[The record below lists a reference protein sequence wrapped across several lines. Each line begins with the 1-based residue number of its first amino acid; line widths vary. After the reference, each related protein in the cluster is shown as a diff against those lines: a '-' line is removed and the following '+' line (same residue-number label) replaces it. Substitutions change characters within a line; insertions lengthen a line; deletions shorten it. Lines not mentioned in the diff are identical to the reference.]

1 MRLNSSTHAQG
12 TPVLRQ
18 HLPAFRL
25 YLKSEGYSAETI
37 RVYLICL
44 RVLDREAVREGID
57 LNQLLDRHLDGIPL
71 IVKGKPAL
79 TNGFATLIAYLAR
92 KKLLVPRGF
101 DAQLNHLL
109 SRYRHFELHEAGLSS
124 NTADMHARIARRFL
138 TFCFRDGD
146 IRTQS
151 ITANLIADYLCQPN
165 HHHKYLAV
173 GLKALLRFL
182 FQKELISAPL
192 ADGIPSIRSK
202 NKHRLPRS
210 MKPEQL
216 EGLIAGLPTAT
227 PRERRNK
234 TMIVLLARLG
244 LRLYEVLRL
253 TLDDIDWDAGEVLIR
268 GKGQELARM
277 PLPEEPARLL
287 FEYITRDR
295 PKSKSNAVFL
305 KDRAPHEGI
314 ARTSLPIDLK
324 RILRDAGISNIS
336 HTGSRIFRH
345 SFATHMVSDGV
356 AMTAVA
362 NAMRHR
368 QLNTTMVYARTDIA
382 RLRLAARP
390 WPMPDGKR
398 AA

>member
-1 MRLNSSTHAQG
+1 MNSSTHSQG
-12 TPVLRQ
+12 APVLRQ

-44 RVLDREAVREGID
+44 RVLDREAAREGID
-57 LNQLLDRHLDGIPL
+57 LNQLLDRHLNGIPL

-109 SRYRHFELHEAGLSS
+109 SRYRHFELHEAGLAL
-124 NTADMHARIARRFL
+124 NTAEIHTRTARRFL
-138 TFCFRDGD
+138 VFCFKGGE
-146 IRTQS
+146 IRTQT
-151 ITANLIADYLCQPN
+151 ITANVVADYMCQPN

-173 GLKALLRFL
+173 GLKAFLRFL
-182 FQKELISAPL
+182 FQKELINAPL
-192 ADGIPSIRSK
+192 AEGIPTIKSK
-202 NKHRLPRS
+202 NKRRLPRS

-216 EGLIAGLPTAT
+216 EMLIADLPTAS
-227 PRERRNK
+227 PRERRNR

-253 TLDDIDWDAGEVLIR
+253 TIDDIDWDAGEVLIR
-268 GKGQELARM
+268 GKGQELTRM

-287 FEYITRDR
+287 FEYITQDR
-295 PKSKSNAVFL
+295 PKSKSREVFL

-314 ARTSLPIDLK
+314 ARTTLPIDLK
-324 RILRDAGISNIS
+324 RILKDAGISNPS

-356 AMTAVA
+356 AITAVA

-368 QLNTTMVYARTDIA
+368 QLNTTMVYARMDIA

-390 WPMPDGKR
+390 WPVAEGKR